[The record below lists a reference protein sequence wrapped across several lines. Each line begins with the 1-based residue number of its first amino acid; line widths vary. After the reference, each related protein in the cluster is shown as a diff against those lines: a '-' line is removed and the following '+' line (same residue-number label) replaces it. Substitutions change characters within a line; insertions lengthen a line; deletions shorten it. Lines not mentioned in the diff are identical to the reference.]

1 MYLPCKEELRVQ
13 YHGPPALL
21 LSVEDRITKG
31 PSCHQLVPSGS
42 LVCRP
47 WPSLGGHQTE
57 DVPEQGRGKGSW
69 REQHYLTKTPENRE
83 GKHERGRPRRQGR
96 QEAPPDKGGGQR
108 LFTWHK
114 AAGPRAGRAA
124 PWCLCSPA
132 GLALEGQVKQ
142 GTRSLPLSP
151 SK

>member
-1 MYLPCKEELRVQ
+1 MALLPCYCLWKTESPRGQVATSWSPV
-13 YHGPPALL
+13 GALFA
-21 LSVEDRITKG
+21 V
-31 PSCHQLVPSGS
+31 
-42 LVCRP
+42 
-47 WPSLGGHQTE
+47 LGRLWVDIRQRMSQ
-57 DVPEQGRGKGSW
+57 EQGRGKGSW

-96 QEAPPDKGGGQR
+96 QEAPPDKGGGKR